1 MYSIPIREIK
11 KQILTSKYFLII
23 RILFFLLIC
32 SMLQSFASEIHSQVS
47 ALSLKMKNASIEDV
61 LNEIEEQTEYRFLY
75 NKRMVDVTKLVNIEV
90 NKESLSNV
98 LHALFRG
105 TDVVYTVSDRQIVL
119 GRSKTVE
126 QQRKRITGKVSD
138 NSGIPV
144 IGANVVEK
152 GTTNGTITD
161 VNGNFS
167 LDVNNEA
174 VLLISYI

>member
-1 MYSIPIREIK
+1 
-11 KQILTSKYFLII
+11 
-23 RILFFLLIC
+23 
-32 SMLQSFASEIHSQVS
+32 
-47 ALSLKMKNASIEDV
+47 MKNASIEDV

-75 NKRMVDVTKLVNIEV
+75 NKRMVDVTKPVNIEV

-138 NSGIPV
+138 NSGIP
-144 IGANVVEK
+144 
-152 GTTNGTITD
+152 
-161 VNGNFS
+161 
-167 LDVNNEA
+167 
-174 VLLISYI
+174 